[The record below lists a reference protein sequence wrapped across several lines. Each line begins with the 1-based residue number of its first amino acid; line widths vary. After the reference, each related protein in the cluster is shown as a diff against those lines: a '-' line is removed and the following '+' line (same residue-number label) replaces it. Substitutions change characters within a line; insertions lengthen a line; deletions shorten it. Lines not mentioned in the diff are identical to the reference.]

1 VYARA
6 SSRSSR
12 PPPPHSPR
20 HPTATNRR
28 PRHVQH
34 VLTSPTPRFLQ
45 WSVEEEDAL
54 RAGVEKYGSGKWRF
68 IQKDAYLSS
77 VLHLRSNVDLK
88 VRQTVR
94 RSPRSVEGSIDRGI
108 RRNHFFVPVASSRA
122 SQSLNLILVPHHTSL
137 TSLRVLSTPRVGQ
150 VEEHVPRGVLA
161 GQGGLGASPNA
172 LFVGPRGPRAGRL
185 VFASLKTTAVGF
197 VSVSVSVS
205 TISHPRPSLSPH
217 TPQEYDSEEEPPAKR
232 ARARAPA
239 KPAKAPKPAKA
250 SSDDAERD
258 VEEETTAKPRKK
270 ETDAKKPKQSGGG
283 KPVADVAVVKR
294 GPGRPPGSSKTSDGK
309 PTKLQLAKE
318 KLAKLAVRAKKE
330 REKAKGV
337 SKPRGRPATGRP
349 VGRPAKGLSTEKKS
363 VGRQAGDTAAKRPV
377 GRPPAAGGTKD
388 ADKTAATA
396 KRRRETKDADA
407 PAKRPRGRP
416 PKAKEDVKR
425 IQAGTDASPSG
436 DGDDDGDVS
445 EKENESDEEDE
456 AVSDDDARTPSARG
470 LEEPVRSAN
479 VTAAS
484 AKPPL
489 PPVFIVRGQYR
500 TADEVTKDAAKAVRE
515 AEAAAAAAERA
526 AETAER
532 REREAWE
539 AERLAS
545 RLLEEAERQRR
556 EADEAE
562 EDAAGGGGG
571 GAAGRVGGVTL
582 GVPGRR
588 LTGKRRHM
596 AVITSCDNFRGTGSS
611 KHITSTL

>member
-1 VYARA
+1 MYARA

-205 TISHPRPSLSPH
+205 ISVSASN
-217 TPQEYDSEEEPPAKR
+217 SNPAGVRLRGGASREAR
-232 ARARAPA
+232 ARARTSYCDCGCSCRN
-239 KPAKAPKPAKA
+239 A

-539 AERLAS
+539 AEPHR
-545 RLLEEAERQRR
+545 RAERSAARR
-556 EADEAE
+556 GARRTKPSR
-562 EDAAGGGGG
+562 AGRGGRGGGG
-571 GAAGRVGGVTL
+571 GATRAMWT
-582 GVPGRR
+582 
-588 LTGKRRHM
+588 
-596 AVITSCDNFRGTGSS
+596 A
-611 KHITSTL
+611 

>member
-1 VYARA
+1 MYARA

-239 KPAKAPKPAKA
+239 KPAKA

-571 GAAGRVGGVTL
+571 RRARDASHVGGVTL

>member
-1 VYARA
+1 M
-6 SSRSSR
+6 
-12 PPPPHSPR
+12 
-20 HPTATNRR
+20 
-28 PRHVQH
+28 
-34 VLTSPTPRFLQ
+34 
-45 WSVEEEDAL
+45 
-54 RAGVEKYGSGKWRF
+54 
-68 IQKDAYLSS
+68 
-77 VLHLRSNVDLK
+77 
-88 VRQTVR
+88 
-94 RSPRSVEGSIDRGI
+94 
-108 RRNHFFVPVASSRA
+108 
-122 SQSLNLILVPHHTSL
+122 
-137 TSLRVLSTPRVGQ
+137 
-150 VEEHVPRGVLA
+150 
-161 GQGGLGASPNA
+161 
-172 LFVGPRGPRAGRL
+172 
-185 VFASLKTTAVGF
+185 
-197 VSVSVSVS
+197 
-205 TISHPRPSLSPH
+205 
-217 TPQEYDSEEEPPAKR
+217 
-232 ARARAPA
+232 
-239 KPAKAPKPAKA
+239 
-250 SSDDAERD
+250 
-258 VEEETTAKPRKK
+258 
-270 ETDAKKPKQSGGG
+270 
-283 KPVADVAVVKR
+283 
-294 GPGRPPGSSKTSDGK
+294 
-309 PTKLQLAKE
+309 
-318 KLAKLAVRAKKE
+318 
-330 REKAKGV
+330 
-337 SKPRGRPATGRP
+337 
-349 VGRPAKGLSTEKKS
+349 GRPAKGLSTKKKP

-425 IQAGTDASPSG
+425 TRAGTDASPSG

-456 AVSDDDARTPSARG
+456 AVSDDVRTPSARG

-562 EDAAGGGGG
+562 EDAAGGGVD
-571 GAAGRVGGVTL
+571 GAPATRA
-582 GVPGRR
+582 
-588 LTGKRRHM
+588 M
-596 AVITSCDNFRGTGSS
+596 WAA
-611 KHITSTL
+611 